1 MTQVI
6 EVNPLTNENEILGN
20 ALVGEDVIL
29 IGYGSNAPLADYFAT
44 KYKVKCL
51 LVHPVYVDEPP
62 LTRLTGVPRIVITN
76 DDAVRMAFERYAK
89 VVSFPLT
96 KAFPEEEVQKYIE
109 ELINTDIWVW

>member
-62 LTRLTGVPRIVITN
+62 LT
-76 DDAVRMAFERYAK
+76 
-89 VVSFPLT
+89 
-96 KAFPEEEVQKYIE
+96 
-109 ELINTDIWVW
+109 